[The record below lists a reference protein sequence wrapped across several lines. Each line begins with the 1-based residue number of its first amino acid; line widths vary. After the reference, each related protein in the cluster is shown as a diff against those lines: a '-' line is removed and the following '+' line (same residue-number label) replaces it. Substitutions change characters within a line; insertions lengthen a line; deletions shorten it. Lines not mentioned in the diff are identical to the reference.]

1 MDTTIIFSVVIIVL
15 AIVVN
20 YIIARKFEAVAEMK
34 GYRDIHAFALC
45 FWLGMIGYVYVAALP
60 TKASHAGTP
69 VAPPS
74 VSNVPRTSGDRN
86 NSVSNVSKAPAG
98 QYNKYECK
106 SVMPSDKTMEGRCL
120 TCGEHGTLTYCKVEK
135 VSGTRE
141 IPLCDACIEKYK
153 ENAER

>member
-1 MDTTIIFSVVIIVL
+1 MGTTIFFSIVGIATL
-15 AIVVN
+15 IVVN

-34 GYRDIHAFALC
+34 GYQNIHAFALC

-60 TKASHAGTP
+60 TRAGHAGTP
-69 VAPPS
+69 VAP
-74 VSNVPRTSGDRN
+74 R
-86 NSVSNVSKAPAG
+86 SVSNVSKAPAG

-106 SVMPSDKTMEGRCL
+106 SVTPSERTMEGRCL

-141 IPLCDACIEKYK
+141 IPLCAACIEKYK